1 MLHLLCTTPMLHLL
15 YTARMLHFV
24 VNPAAGGGRAARAI
38 PDLQKALQKQPLET
52 QLHITNAAGE
62 AMQLA
67 QTLPSLE
74 PIVVVGGDGTLHE
87 VIRGLLDT
95 KTRTERPIG
104 IIPLGTG
111 DDFARATGIPLNNLS
126 AALEVVVRGRSRWFD
141 AARMGERSFLNGFG
155 AGFDAQVARTV
166 RTTPKNLPGS
176 LRYLMAIIQELSALE
191 PRPVKVFADE
201 ILVHDD
207 AALLVAV
214 MNLKGYGGGLK
225 INPNGNGSD
234 GLLEIVIGGR
244 FNRLGTLG
252 ILPKLA
258 QGKHLGHPQVKVIQ
272 AKKIR
277 LEWRDTMP
285 AHVDGEMLEAAR
297 VFEIEVLP
305 EAVSVFMP

>member
-1 MLHLLCTTPMLHLL
+1 MLHLL
-15 YTARMLHFV
+15 YTAPMLHFV

-38 PDLQKALQKQPLET
+38 PDLQLALQKHPA

-62 AMQLA
+62 AMRLA

-87 VIRGLLDT
+87 VIRGLLGGQS
-95 KTRTERPIG
+95 RTERPIG

-111 DDFARATGIPLNNLS
+111 DDFARATGIPLNNLG
-126 AALEVVVRGRSRWFD
+126 AALEVVMRGRSKWFD
-141 AARMGERSFLNGFG
+141 AARIGERSFLNGFG
-155 AGFDAQVARTV
+155 VGFDAQVARTV
-166 RTTPKNLPGS
+166 KTTPKNLPGS
-176 LRYLMAIIQELSALE
+176 LRYLMAIVQELSALE

-201 ILVHDD
+201 VLVHDD

-225 INPNGNGSD
+225 INPNGNGAD

-258 QGKHLGHPQVKVIQ
+258 QGKHLAHKEVKVIQ

-285 AHVDGEMLEAAR
+285 AHVDGELLEAAR
-297 VFEIEVLP
+297 VFEIQVLP
-305 EAVSVFMP
+305 QAVSVFMP